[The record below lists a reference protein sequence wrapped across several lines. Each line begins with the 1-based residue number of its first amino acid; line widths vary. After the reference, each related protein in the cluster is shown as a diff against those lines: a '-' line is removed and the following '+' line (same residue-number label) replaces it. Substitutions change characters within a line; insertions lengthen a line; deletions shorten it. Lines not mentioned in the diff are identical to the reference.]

1 MYVEDRERSEE
12 KRQEEK
18 RREAKRS
25 EEKRREDKEGYDQ
38 DRALPY
44 LTSRLGKNRG
54 TTETKTETE
63 VR

>member
-18 RREAKRS
+18 RREEKRS
-25 EEKRREDKEGYDQ
+25 EAKKRAEKTGKDQ
-38 DRALPY
+38 DRTLAY

-54 TTETKTETE
+54 TVKQ
-63 VR
+63 